1 MYTGTVDT
9 AALGALLT
17 RGEFLANEET
27 ALETA
32 LETAALGE
40 LECGAED
47 A

>member
-9 AALGALLT
+9 GALGGLLT

-32 LETAALGE
+32 AFGE